1 MNVGKR
7 SRDESLI
14 WFMKWLMME
23 LFDHV
28 ITQSCRP
35 TVHCGKCCLNLV
47 SNLNLH
53 QIFRIQT
60 HVWQGWQKIEKIEE
74 KLDNGHLLVYYLP
87 VSKFTKEMEKKIY
100 FGLMVDKKIIFIVFD
115 TLFLIFW
122 HHCHPI
128 IDWNKFQATSY
139 FSYSAMEPKCF

>member
-1 MNVGKR
+1 MWA
-7 SRDESLI
+7 RDQETNHWYGPWNGSWWSYLI
-14 WFMKWLMME
+14 TWSHNPL
-23 LFDHV
+23 DP
-28 ITQSCRP
+28 S
-35 TVHCGKCCLNLV
+35 VHYGKCCLNLV
-47 SNLNLH
+47 SHLNLQ

>member
-1 MNVGKR
+1 M
-7 SRDESLI
+7 DT
-14 WFMKWLMME
+14 
-23 LFDHV
+23 V
-28 ITQSCRP
+28 IY
-35 TVHCGKCCLNLV
+35 GKCCLNLV
-47 SNLNLH
+47 SHLNLQ

-115 TLFLIFW
+115 TLFLIF
-122 HHCHPI
+122 
-128 IDWNKFQATSY
+128 
-139 FSYSAMEPKCF
+139 